1 MVNTDYT
8 TTSGQSS
15 IRWARAS
22 STLRHFL
29 KLRFAMKPVCS
40 WAGKQAPCAE
50 QQVHYL
56 SIRPNLRSA
65 AEHRIGSLSPEVTS
79 QPKYLRWP
87 LLLFLFCI
95 PLAVQSQTFPS
106 KPIRLVVPFAA
117 GGGNDL
123 LARVISQ
130 KFLAKWG
137 QPVIVDN
144 RPGAGGN
151 VGADFVAKAPPDG
164 YTLLLGTNTL
174 TMNPFIF
181 AKIPFDTQ
189 RDFAPVAMIATTP
202 FYVVVNNNLPVKNI
216 PELIAYAKAN
226 PGKLSYATPGI
237 GTPHHLG
244 TELFKSMTSTYMV
257 HIPYRGS
264 IPAITDVMGGQVEVM
279 WATVN
284 VALPM
289 VAAGKVRGLALAE
302 PRRTTALKDVP
313 IVAETVPGYEVSAW
327 YGIFAPAGTPAAIVQ
342 QISVEL
348 QQIFQQ
354 PDIQAH
360 LLPLGFEMSIGNP
373 EQLRG
378 TVTRD
383 LEKWSRVVKAAGIRP
398 E

>member
-1 MVNTDYT
+1 MVNTNPITEHDRR
-8 TTSGQSS
+8 TSRG
-15 IRWARAS
+15 ARAS
-22 STLRHFL
+22 STLHHLNRGV
-29 KLRFAMKPVCS
+29 KTA
-40 WAGKQAPCAE
+40 
-50 QQVHYL
+50 
-56 SIRPNLRSA
+56 SA
-65 AEHRIGSLSPEVTS
+65 RARIA
-79 QPKYLRWP
+79 
-87 LLLFLFCI
+87 LLLMFWF
-95 PLAVQSQTFPS
+95 PLAAYSQTFPS

-123 LARVISQ
+123 LARIISQ
-130 KFLAKWG
+130 KFLEKWG

-151 VGADFVAKAPPDG
+151 VGADFVAKAQPDG
-164 YTLLLGTNTL
+164 HTILLGTNTL

-244 TELFKSMTSTYMV
+244 TELFKSMTGTYMV

-264 IPAITDVMGGQVEVM
+264 IPAITDVIGGQVQVM

-284 VALPM
+284 VALPL
-289 VAAGKVRGLALAE
+289 VTAGKLRGLALAE
-302 PRRTTALKDVP
+302 PKRIASLKDSPV
-313 IVAETVPGYEVSAW
+313 VAESVPGYEVSAW
-327 YGIFAPAGTPAAIVQ
+327 YGIFAPAATPPAIVQ
-342 QISVEL
+342 QLSAEL
-348 QQIFQQ
+348 QGIFQQ
-354 PDIQAH
+354 PDVQAR
-360 LLPLGFEMSIGNP
+360 LVPLGYEMSIGNS
-373 EQLRG
+373 EQVREIIS
-378 TVTRD
+378 RD
-383 LEKWSRVVKAAGIRP
+383 LEKWSKVVKAAGIRP

>member
-1 MVNTDYT
+1 MVNTDYIAVPGKCT
-8 TTSGQSS
+8 
-15 IRWARAS
+15 IRCAGAS
-22 STLRHFL
+22 STLRQ
-29 KLRFAMKPVCS
+29 LRLAVKVIGA
-40 WAGKQAPCAE
+40 WAGIALP
-50 QQVHYL
+50 
-56 SIRPNLRSA
+56 
-65 AEHRIGSLSPEVTS
+65 
-79 QPKYLRWP
+79 
-87 LLLFLFCI
+87 FLFCI
-95 PLAVQSQTFPS
+95 PLAAQSQTFPS

-123 LARVISQ
+123 LARIISQ
-130 KFLAKWG
+130 KFLEKWG

-151 VGADFVAKAPPDG
+151 VGADFVAKAQPDG
-164 YTLLLGTNTL
+164 YTILLGTNTL

-264 IPAITDVMGGQVEVM
+264 IPAITDVMGGQVQVM

-284 VALPM
+284 VALPL
-289 VAAGKVRGLALAE
+289 VNTGKVRGLALAE
-302 PRRTTALKDVP
+302 PKRIPSQKDSPV
-313 IVAETVPGYEVSAW
+313 VAETVPGYEVSAW
-327 YGIFAPAGTPAAIVQ
+327 YGIFAPAATPPAIVQ
-342 QISVEL
+342 QLSAEL
-348 QQIFQQ
+348 QAIFQQ
-354 PDIQAH
+354 PDVQAR
-360 LLPLGFEMSIGNP
+360 LLPLGYEMSIGNS
-373 EQLRG
+373 EQVREII
-378 TVTRD
+378 TRD
-383 LEKWSRVVKAAGIRP
+383 LEKWSKVVKAAGITP

>member
-1 MVNTDYT
+1 MVNTDYIAVPGKST
-8 TTSGQSS
+8 
-15 IRWARAS
+15 IRCAGAS
-22 STLRHFL
+22 STLRQ
-29 KLRFAMKPVCS
+29 LRLAVKVIGA
-40 WAGKQAPCAE
+40 WAGIA
-50 QQVHYL
+50 L
-56 SIRPNLRSA
+56 
-65 AEHRIGSLSPEVTS
+65 
-79 QPKYLRWP
+79 P
-87 LLLFLFCI
+87 LLFCI
-95 PLAVQSQTFPS
+95 PLAAQSQTFPS

-123 LARVISQ
+123 LARIISQ
-130 KFLAKWG
+130 KFLEKWG

-151 VGADFVAKAPPDG
+151 VGADFVAKAQPDG
-164 YTLLLGTNTL
+164 YTILLGTNTL

-264 IPAITDVMGGQVEVM
+264 IPAITDVMGGQVQVM

-284 VALPM
+284 VALPL
-289 VAAGKVRGLALAE
+289 VNTGKVRGLALAE
-302 PRRTTALKDVP
+302 PKRIPSQKDVP
-313 IVAETVPGYEVSAW
+313 VVTETVPGYEVSAW
-327 YGIFAPAGTPAAIVQ
+327 YGIFAPAATPPAIVQ
-342 QISVEL
+342 QLSAEL
-348 QQIFQQ
+348 QAIFQQ
-354 PDIQAH
+354 PDVQAR
-360 LLPLGFEMSIGNP
+360 LLPLGYEMSIGNS
-373 EQLRG
+373 EQVREII
-378 TVTRD
+378 TRD
-383 LEKWSRVVKAAGIRP
+383 LEKWSKVVKAAGITP